1 MIKLEIITLEPNKDL
16 TSYIGIKKYEIQ
28 NTVNVNGRVRIS
40 TFPTFFPKTDQT
52 RIQYPSF
59 IYYDLVINIFES
71 MTQERNLPDHPTYYG
86 DVDFEVTEK
95 LEGTSI
101 TAYYHDGKFGMTFF
115 CSISFVSLFLLFLLF
130 IDH

>member
-1 MIKLEIITLEPNKDL
+1 M

-59 IYYDLVINIFES
+59 VYYDLIINRFES

-101 TAYYHDGKFGMTFF
+101 TAYYHGGKFGMN
-115 CSISFVSLFLLFLLF
+115 SFVLF
-130 IDH
+130 ISSLWFPYSFYLLIIN